1 MINKA
6 ILEAVGAEYASNDML
21 PKGRMKIVPE
31 TPLVEFFRETIP
43 GDLDTKPAND
53 IETAKKAIT
62 RANGEERLTAIKT
75 YAKEMGQVVGL
86 EAKRAFHQ
94 ILPCVG
100 WAYREHNK
108 LLQENIVLHKMD
120 YSSNFTIQEFERP
133 SILDFDILESFIEAS
148 KDDNIEKA
156 ALKKPSDILNILEGK
171 DLFNDILYTK
181 VAYIDEAIE
190 RVVHTFSR
198 VNSDALDAPSNE
210 EEGIVERKL
219 VKEILAKVHARPSLE
234 DQSFGSGSCYLSSVL
249 SLLFYRGLKDVEL
262 ADESMRNDFINQ
274 AYIGTRYWGSVIH
287 KLDNEFK
294 RNVKKGSIFVAGQEN
309 LSPTNIKSLIID
321 NDSKVKVLVYGP
333 TLTALQ
339 ELNGWD
345 IFDSVK
351 GAAVGG
357 FLSEEVD
364 IKFILEN
371 KQMLSN
377 KYSDFKMELNNQRAV
392 IGKTIVLNVV
402 CKVAQGVRDVLD
414 QSGAETKHL
423 ETLKSRDL
431 ENYINQA
438 LNENTNIKVLY
449 NTIISKIYDKDTM
462 SYQLLSPVINS
473 LTFKEDGTPNWDAQE
488 ATLSIASL
496 VAKLVTEQ
504 ITIE

>member
-6 ILEAVGAEYASNDML
+6 ILEAVGTEYMGNNML

-31 TPLVEFFRETIP
+31 TPLVNFFRDSIP

-53 IETAKKAIT
+53 IESAKEAIS
-62 RANGEERLTAIKT
+62 RANSEERLAAIKT
-75 YAKEMGQVVGL
+75 YAKEMGQVVGV

-100 WAYREHNK
+100 WAYREHDK
-108 LLQENIVLHKMD
+108 LLKENVILSKMD
-120 YSSNFTIQEFERP
+120 YSSNFEVQEFERP
-133 SILDFDILESFIEAS
+133 SILDFEILETFVEAS
-148 KDDNIEKA
+148 KDENIEKS
-156 ALKKPSDILNILEGK
+156 ALRKPSDILSILEGK
-171 DLFNDILYTK
+171 DLFNDILFTK
-181 VAYIDEAIE
+181 VPYIDEAIE
-190 RVVHTFSR
+190 RAIHTFSR
-198 VNSDALDAPSNE
+198 TNPNALQLPSDE
-210 EEGIVERKL
+210 EEGIQERKL
-219 VKEILAKVHARPSLE
+219 VREILAKVYARPSLD

-249 SLLFYRGLKDVEL
+249 SLLFYRGLKDIEL
-262 ADESMRNDFINQ
+262 ADESLRNDFINQ

-294 RNVKKGSIFVAGQEN
+294 RNVKKGSVFVAGQEN
-309 LSPTNIKSLIID
+309 LSPVRIKSLIIE
-321 NDSKVKVLVYGP
+321 NDAKVKVLVYKP

-345 IFDSVK
+345 IFDAVK

-357 FLSEEVD
+357 FLNQDVD
-364 IKFILEN
+364 VKFILEN

-377 KYSDFKMELNNQRAV
+377 KYEDFRLELCNQRTAV
-392 IGKTIVLNVV
+392 GKSIVLNVV
-402 CKVAQGVRDVLD
+402 CKVALGVRKVLEE
-414 QSGAETKHL
+414 SGAETKHL
-423 ETLKSRDL
+423 ETLKSREL

-462 SYQLLSPVINS
+462 SYQLLSPVIDG
-473 LTFKEDGTPNWDAQE
+473 LTFMEDGSPRWDAQD
-488 ATLSIASL
+488 ASLSIARL